1 MPSTPLSLHTCWPS
15 HTHTDIS
22 LQHEQK
28 YLLRNRSNCRYRNRA
43 QIARPVLEVGLT
55 VAIAAS
61 EESSLADAHRD
72 AQRFIVI
79 AGEEET
85 PRTRS
90 QLIANECHGL
100 FNFVTA
106 MSTLSSEYLCSESK
120 ILRSP
125 PFMPDHPKPEKKSP
139 PSSKDFQVPPIPK
152 QTAGAVTGA
161 AIGSIAGPTG
171 AVVGGVIGALVGKA
185 AADGRPVRKAVRRA
199 RAVSK
204 SALKRHPVKKS
215 LPKSRKA
222 SGRRLRAKTAK
233 RTRARRSPATRSHKR
248 TVRAPRKLIRSR
260 QRSTSSGARQKR
272 RSGRTENR

>member
-1 MPSTPLSLHTCWPS
+1 LPRAT
-15 HTHTDIS
+15 
-22 LQHEQK
+22 
-28 YLLRNRSNCRYRNRA
+28 NR
-43 QIARPVLEVGLT
+43 P
-55 VAIAAS
+55 
-61 EESSLADAHRD
+61 ADAHRD

-79 AGEEET
+79 AGEELT

-90 QLIANECHGL
+90 QLIANECHGHL
-100 FNFVTA
+100 NFVTA

-120 ILRSP
+120 ILNL
-125 PFMPDHPKPEKKSP
+125 PFMPNHPKPEKKSP

-199 RAVSK
+199 KAVSK
-204 SALKRHPVKKS
+204 SPPKRDPVKKS

-233 RTRARRSPATRSHKR
+233 RTGARRSPATTSDKR
-248 TVRAPRKLIRSR
+248 TVRALDGSIRSR
-260 QRSTSSGARQKR
+260 QRSTFSGARQKR
-272 RSGRTENR
+272 RSGRTKRR